1 MSDTI
6 LGTEDREM
14 NEIKEEENTLM
25 KLILDKRCNQV
36 SSHNRN
42 SEILPKPQ
50 AERASPA
57 TPEIA
62 QKSSES

>member
-1 MSDTI
+1 MSHTI

-14 NEIKEEENTLM
+14 NKIKEEENTLM
-25 KLILDKRCNQV
+25 KLILDKRCKQV

-42 SEILPKPQ
+42 SEIRSKPQ
-50 AERASPA
+50 AGRVSLA
-57 TPEIA
+57 TSEIA

>member
-14 NEIKEEENTLM
+14 NEIKEKENILM
-25 KLILDKRCNQV
+25 KLILDKRCKQV

-42 SEILPKPQ
+42 SEILPKP
-50 AERASPA
+50 
-57 TPEIA
+57 
-62 QKSSES
+62 